1 MVKGVNWCKKQDHE
15 IDYELVHKTC
25 ENPHPKGCANCEHY
39 SYKVP
44 RGEYFVTGK
53 MPSQAQWIMIDV
65 GLEEFSVA
73 DLTEFQDTVGM
84 LVAALT
90 QLQGKGLLKV
100 KFVNEDEGPVLTFK
114 AKDLLRELGE
124 IT

>member
-1 MVKGVNWCKKQDHE
+1 
-15 IDYELVHKTC
+15 
-25 ENPHPKGCANCEHY
+25 
-39 SYKVP
+39 
-44 RGEYFVTGK
+44 
-53 MPSQAQWIMIDV
+53 MIDV